1 MITNEMMFYGGIA
14 IATAALATGLVCLL
28 LLRVKKS
35 KLDTQL
41 DAEYGADL
49 FIKPGF

>member
-1 MITNEMMFYGGIA
+1 MMFYGGIG
-14 IATAALATGLVCLL
+14 IAAAALATGLVCLL
-28 LLRVKKS
+28 LLKVEKS

-49 FIKPGF
+49 LNGQV